1 MEYPIFTKRDTLT
14 KTARTFL
21 PTQFNPFECKL
32 LNNCF
37 ENGAGLV
44 STPSISETYKDITK
58 RRFNVAATLL
68 SKCDKDKYPITLFN
82 FERKYV
88 ISHYRQFQML
98 FMHPI
103 SL

>member
-32 LNNCF
+32 GTIVSR
-37 ENGAGLV
+37 EGAGFV
-44 STPSISETYKDITK
+44 STSNINERYKDIIK

-68 SKCDKDKYPITLFN
+68 SKYG
-82 FERKYV
+82 R
-88 ISHYRQFQML
+88 
-98 FMHPI
+98 
-103 SL
+103 